1 MYALCAAHGGGIC
14 LAAGL
19 PYVHFRLQQ
28 QETRGS
34 SGMQAVAQICSA
46 PLLNETMRSHLI
58 KQSARHRSEVA
69 GATLLHHQGIKRV

>member
-1 MYALCAAHGGGIC
+1 
-14 LAAGL
+14 
-19 PYVHFRLQQ
+19 
-28 QETRGS
+28 
-34 SGMQAVAQICSA
+34 MQAVAQICSA